1 MRIFIQDGVKG
12 LRLNFFALVVC
23 PKLPRKGQEGAKVR

>member
-23 PKLPRKGQEGAKVR
+23 PKLPRKAQDGSKVK